1 MPIKMGKK
9 KYKSFGTAK
18 GALKR
23 KGYSEKSARKIVGSI
38 QAKQEGRSR
47 SRRRKRS

>member
-1 MPIKMGKK
+1 MPVKMGKK

-23 KGYSEKSARKIVGSI
+23 KGYSDKSAAKIVGFIEARASG
-38 QAKQEGRSR
+38 K
-47 SRRRKRS
+47 KRTSKKKK